1 MNLLQ
6 KPSADR
12 LEKTGINQKI
22 SISGYS
28 NKIFDIYKIPLD
40 SLYYN
45 DQNGRINTIYKQYQS
60 TNDKQLIPSTDD
72 LEYNNLFEQFIYD
85 SNKAALD
92 KTQQSIKDKGQ
103 EIPGVVL
110 LDGRV
115 IDGNRRFTALRR
127 IQKETGISQSFEAI
141 ILNLDPNL
149 SLDNKKIKELELDI
163 QLGREERL
171 NYDPVDR
178 IFDVYNTINIQKI
191 LTIDEYKKASGVG
204 NTKGIKRDIRLAEL
218 IIKFIQIISPGGDA
232 TDKFYLARELKVD
245 GPIEEIESTL
255 SKLKS
260 GKEETTEAVLT
271 TLAVIKASS
280 KSSGNEPTRKIREIK
295 RNILSNP
302 DVKKH
307 YLETVEDKVDD
318 IMDAFSGNPISKS
331 GDLKKVLISEE
342 VRKSAD
348 GLLQSTNRLSHKG
361 SKDSKRRKVLSS
373 LEDIRDDLNEIDAN
387 DFKMLKPDE
396 FHESKEVLNEISDII
411 FKLKNRK

>member
-149 SLDNKKIKELELDI
+149 SLDNKK
-163 QLGREERL
+163 
-171 NYDPVDR
+171 N
-178 IFDVYNTINIQKI
+178 
-191 LTIDEYKKASGVG
+191 
-204 NTKGIKRDIRLAEL
+204 
-218 IIKFIQIISPGGDA
+218 
-232 TDKFYLARELKVD
+232 
-245 GPIEEIESTL
+245 
-255 SKLKS
+255 
-260 GKEETTEAVLT
+260 
-271 TLAVIKASS
+271 
-280 KSSGNEPTRKIREIK
+280 
-295 RNILSNP
+295 
-302 DVKKH
+302 
-307 YLETVEDKVDD
+307 
-318 IMDAFSGNPISKS
+318 
-331 GDLKKVLISEE
+331 
-342 VRKSAD
+342 
-348 GLLQSTNRLSHKG
+348 
-361 SKDSKRRKVLSS
+361 
-373 LEDIRDDLNEIDAN
+373 
-387 DFKMLKPDE
+387 
-396 FHESKEVLNEISDII
+396 
-411 FKLKNRK
+411 

>member
-1 MNLLQ
+1 M
-6 KPSADR
+6 
-12 LEKTGINQKI
+12 
-22 SISGYS
+22 
-28 NKIFDIYKIPLD
+28 
-40 SLYYN
+40 
-45 DQNGRINTIYKQYQS
+45 
-60 TNDKQLIPSTDD
+60 
-72 LEYNNLFEQFIYD
+72 
-85 SNKAALD
+85 
-92 KTQQSIKDKGQ
+92 
-103 EIPGVVL
+103 
-110 LDGRV
+110 
-115 IDGNRRFTALRR
+115 
-127 IQKETGISQSFEAI
+127 
-141 ILNLDPNL
+141 
-149 SLDNKKIKELELDI
+149 DI

-331 GDLKKVLISEE
+331 GDLKKSFNI
-342 VRKSAD
+342 
-348 GLLQSTNRLSHKG
+348 
-361 SKDSKRRKVLSS
+361 
-373 LEDIRDDLNEIDAN
+373 
-387 DFKMLKPDE
+387 
-396 FHESKEVLNEISDII
+396 
-411 FKLKNRK
+411 

>member
-331 GDLKKVLISEE
+331 GDLKKSFNI
-342 VRKSAD
+342 
-348 GLLQSTNRLSHKG
+348 
-361 SKDSKRRKVLSS
+361 
-373 LEDIRDDLNEIDAN
+373 
-387 DFKMLKPDE
+387 
-396 FHESKEVLNEISDII
+396 
-411 FKLKNRK
+411 